1 MYTWIKYHILVAC
14 LAGALSIGWCMPI
27 GASDWTH
34 WRGPTQ
40 TGASPESGLI
50 SSWSPEG
57 ENLVWRSKF
66 IGRSTPVILNGRVY
80 VIGRTGEG
88 VTRQEHVACFD
99 AETGRLVW
107 EHKFNVWHSTITFN
121 RLGWANLGADAET
134 GNVYAHLVNG
144 LLLCFDGDGRV
155 LWIRSLTEE
164 FNRFSGYGGRL
175 HTPVVDGDLVVISMG
190 NRGWADRPPSHRY
203 MAFDKRTGETVWM
216 ARPGGGGQAD
226 LTVYSTPI
234 AATING
240 QRLLMA
246 GNGNG
251 GIFAFKASTGE
262 VVWGFPLSKRG
273 INTSPVAA
281 DNRVYATH
289 SEENMDNTTMG
300 RVVCLDAGTGK
311 EIWRQDGIAAGYAS
325 PALHAGRLY
334 VIDNSAN
341 VHCLDAESG
350 RKHWEQ
356 NIGTV
361 GKGSPTWA
369 DGKLYVT
376 EVNGG
381 FRILKVNDAG
391 SEVLDE
397 EKIRMPDGRPAEIYG
412 SVAVAYGRVYFATE
426 AGLFCL
432 GDRES
437 AFTPESTP
445 FAGPTRAPSRAEPA
459 ALLVFPAEKTLT
471 SDETLTLSARAYDAQ
486 GRSIGETD
494 AEWALDRLTGK
505 IENGRFTPA
514 NPGQAG
520 WVIATS
526 GALTARSW
534 VRVVPALPWTED
546 FEGIPAGRNPRHWV
560 WGGRGF
566 KVEEQDGNKA
576 LVKPP
581 AARGLDRSNLYIGP
595 PDMKGYT
602 VQADLMGARR
612 RRWLPDM
619 GLIAH
624 RYLLDLQGAYQRLEV
639 RSWSS
644 DLRMVQRVPFEWAP
658 DVWYTMKM
666 RVDVEGGRAVVR
678 GKVWKRGDAEPDA
691 WTIEAEDPLPIR
703 EGSPGL
709 YGYSPANIYYD
720 NVTVY

>member
-1 MYTWIKYHILVAC
+1 MYVWTKTRILAAC
-14 LAGALSIGWCMPI
+14 LVCALPMDWSMPA

-34 WRGPTQ
+34 WRGPMQ
-40 TGASPESGLI
+40 TGASPETGLI
-50 SSWSPEG
+50 SSWSPDG
-57 ENLVWRSKF
+57 ENLIWRSEF

-107 EHKFNVWHSTITFN
+107 ERKFNVWHSTITFN

-144 LLLCFDGDGRV
+144 LLLCFDGDGRI
-155 LWIRSLTEE
+155 LWNRSLTEE

-175 HTPVVDGDLVVISMG
+175 HTPVVDGDLVVVSMG

-234 AATING
+234 AATVNG
-240 QRLLMA
+240 QRLLIA

-251 GIFAFKASTGE
+251 GVFAFKASTGE

-289 SEENMDNTTMG
+289 SEENVDNTTMG

-325 PALHAGRLY
+325 PALHGGRLY

-350 RKHWEQ
+350 RKYWEQ

-369 DGKLYVT
+369 GGKLYVT

-381 FRILKVNDAG
+381 FRILNVNDAG
-391 SEVLDE
+391 ANVLDE
-397 EKIRMPDGRPAEIYG
+397 EKILMPGGRPAEIYG
-412 SVAVAYGRVYFATE
+412 SVAIAYGRVYFATE

-437 AFTPESTP
+437 AFTPKSTP
-445 FAGPTRAPSRAEPA
+445 YAGAARAPSRAEPA
-459 ALLVFPAEKTLT
+459 ALLVSPAEKTLT

-486 GRSIGETD
+486 GRLIGEVDVDWT
-494 AEWALDRLTGK
+494 LDRLTGK
-505 IENGRFTPA
+505 IENGRFAPA

-520 WVIATS
+520 WVIAAS
-526 GALTARSW
+526 GALTAQSW
-534 VRVVPALPWTED
+534 VRIVPAPPWTED

-566 KVEEQDGNKA
+566 RVEEQDGNKV

-595 PDMKGYT
+595 PHMKGYT
-602 VQADLMGARR
+602 VQADLMGGRR

-624 RYLLDLQGAYQRLEV
+624 RYILDLQGAYQRLEV

-644 DLRMVQRVPFEWAP
+644 DLRMVRRVPFEWEP

-666 RVDVEGGRAVVR
+666 RVDVEAGRAVVR
-678 GKVWKRGDAEPDA
+678 GRVWKRGDAEPDA

-720 NVTVY
+720 NVSVY

>member
-1 MYTWIKYHILVAC
+1 MNRWFETRIFAAC
-14 LAGALSIGWCMPI
+14 LIGVLPM
-27 GASDWTH
+27 GRSTTAAADWTH
-34 WRGPTQ
+34 WRGPMQ

-50 SSWSPEG
+50 SRWSPEG
-57 ENLVWRSKF
+57 ENLVWRSAF

-80 VIGRTGEG
+80 VIGRTGDG

-99 AETGRLVW
+99 AENGRLVW
-107 EHKFNVWHSTITFN
+107 ERKFNVWHSTITFN
-121 RLGWANLGADAET
+121 RLGWANLGADGET

-144 LLLCFDGDGRV
+144 LLLCFDGDGGI
-155 LWIRSLTEE
+155 LWTRSLTEE

-175 HTPVVDGDLVVISMG
+175 HTPVIDGDLVVISMG

-226 LTVYSTPI
+226 LTVYSTPVS
-234 AATING
+234 ATADGRRVLI
-240 QRLLMA
+240 A

-251 GIFAFKASTGE
+251 GIFAFKAGTGE
-262 VVWGFPLSKRG
+262 VLWGFPLSRRG

-289 SEENMDNTTMG
+289 SEENVDNTTMG

-325 PALHAGRLY
+325 PALHGGRLY
-334 VIDNSAN
+334 VVDNSAN

-350 RKHWEQ
+350 RKYWEH

-381 FRILKVNDAG
+381 FRILEVDDAG
-391 SEVLDE
+391 AQLLDE
-397 EKIRMPDGRPAEIYG
+397 KTIAMPGGRPAEIYG
-412 SVAVAYGRVYFATE
+412 SVAVAYGRIYFATE

-432 GDRES
+432 GDRDSTVTPAS
-437 AFTPESTP
+437 AP
-445 FAGPTRAPSRAEPA
+445 FDGHVRAPSGAKPA
-459 ALLVFPAEKTLT
+459 SLLVFPAEKTLAW
-471 SDETLTLSARAYDAQ
+471 DESLPLSVRAYDER
-486 GRSIGETD
+486 GRMIGNAD
-494 AEWALDRLTGK
+494 AEWSLEGLDGHV
-505 IENGRFTPA
+505 ENGGFTPA
-514 NPGQAG
+514 RRGQAG
-520 WVIATS
+520 WVVATS
-526 GALTARSW
+526 GGLTARAW
-534 VRVVPALPWTED
+534 VRVVPGPPWTED
-546 FEGIPAGRNPRHWV
+546 FEGIPEGRNPRHWV

-566 KVEEQDGNKA
+566 RVEEKDGNKV

-602 VQADLMGARR
+602 VQADLMGGTR
-612 RRWLPDM
+612 RRWRPDM

-624 RYLLDLQGAYQRLEV
+624 RYILDLQSAYQRLEV

-644 DLRMVQRVPFEWAP
+644 DLRMVRRVPFEWDP

-666 RVDVEGGRAVVR
+666 RVDIEGDRAVVR
-678 GKVWKRGDAEPDA
+678 GKVWKRGDAEPGA

-720 NVTVY
+720 NVRVY